1 MGFNLKEG
9 EMSIDNYKV
18 PLEKLRWVCDEEQ
31 FDFATTAEIPELEE
45 AIGQERALKSI
56 DFGLGMQMD
65 GFNLFLSGEAGTGRS
80 STIKNLLKKRARTE
94 PAPYDWCYVY
104 NFKSPDKPIS
114 LALPAG
120 KGSELAGDMKELLEA
135 VRGIIPKALDSK
147 EYETN
152 KTAIMEK
159 YQEMSAALFA
169 ELEKEAEGLGFT
181 LQRTVSGL
189 VMVPQKEGRNYTQ
202 EEYDGLADDEKHKID
217 ETGKALT
224 EKLNDVLRVVR
235 ENEKAT
241 REMLAQ
247 LDRNLGLAAVG
258 HHIDPLREKYAEFPK
273 VTEYL
278 EAVQEDILLNLEDFK
293 DHSTQQQ
300 SQIPG
305 MRPQQQEP
313 SFERYAVNVL
323 VDNKNSEG
331 APVVFEPNPTY
342 NNLFGRIEHVMQMG
356 GVATTNF
363 TLVKPGALHRANGG
377 YLIVDAREVLISP
390 FSWDSLK
397 RCIKNCEIKIEDV
410 LEQYRFM
417 TIASLKPEPV
427 PLQAKIIMIGS
438 PWIYYLLFYME
449 PDYRKLFKVKADFDS
464 RIARTPEIMK
474 DYAMFVANH
483 CKNEKL
489 LPFDRSGVAKLL
501 EHSARQVEDQQKLTS
516 QFMGISDL
524 IREASYWAAK
534 EQSPVVSR
542 EFVTRAIEEEIYR
555 NNRIEERIQEM
566 IDEGT
571 IMVDTAGVEVGQIN
585 GLSVMSLGDYMFG
598 RPSRLTVRVYMGRGG
613 MVNIEREVKLS
624 GPIHDKGV
632 LILTGY
638 MGGKFAHDKPLSF
651 SASICFEQSYDGVE
665 GDSAS
670 STELY
675 ALLSALSG
683 VPLKQGIA
691 VTGSVNQLGK
701 VQPIGGANYKI
712 EGFFAVCKA
721 KGLTG
726 EQGVIIP
733 ATNVRHLMLKDEVVE
748 AVRAGRFHIWSVSTI
763 DQGIEI
769 LTGVPG
775 GERGEDG
782 SYPEGTINYLVDKR
796 LEEFG
801 ESMKK
806 FAASQEKEEKKNAEE
821 AHPAAKS
828 KGANKGR
835 TS

>member
-1 MGFNLKEG
+1 
-9 EMSIDNYKV
+9 MSIDNCNV
-18 PLEKLRWVCDEEQ
+18 PLEKLRWVCDEDQ
-31 FDFATTAEIPELEE
+31 FDFATTAEIPELES

-56 DFGLGMQMD
+56 DFGLDMQMD
-65 GFNLFLSGEAGTGRS
+65 GFNLYLAGETGTGRS
-80 STIKNLLKKRARTE
+80 STIMNILKKRARTE
-94 PAPYDWCYVY
+94 PAPHDWCYVN
-104 NFKSPDKPIS
+104 NFKSPDKPLS
-114 LALPAG
+114 LSLPAG
-120 KGSELAGDMKELLEA
+120 KGSELAKDMKELLETMHS
-135 VRGIIPKALDSK
+135 IIPKALDSK

-152 KTAIMEK
+152 KTTIMEG
-159 YQEMSAALFA
+159 YQEANASLFTK
-169 ELEKEAEGLGFT
+169 LEKEAEEKGFA

-202 EEYDGLADDEKHKID
+202 EEYDALIDEEKHKID
-217 ETGKALT
+217 ETGKELT

-241 REMLAQ
+241 KDMLAQ
-247 LDRNLGLAAVG
+247 LDRSLGLAAVG
-258 HHIDPLREKYAEFPK
+258 HHIDPLKEKYADFPK
-273 VTEYL
+273 VTSYL
-278 EAVQEDILLNLEDFK
+278 EEIQEDILLNLEDFK
-293 DHSTQQQ
+293 DQGQPQPSPLPGIK
-300 SQIPG
+300 IPH
-305 MRPQQQEP
+305 QEP

-323 VDNKNSEG
+323 VDNKDNLG
-331 APVVFEPNPTY
+331 APVVFEANPTY

-377 YLIVDAREVLISP
+377 YLILDAREVLINP

-397 RCIKNCEIKIEDV
+397 RCIKNSEIKIEDV
-410 LEQYRFM
+410 LEQYRVM
-417 TIASLKPEPV
+417 SVASLKPQPV
-427 PLQAKIIMIGS
+427 PLQAKIIMIGV

-449 PDYRKLFKVKADFDS
+449 PDYRKLFKVKADFDN
-464 RIARTPEIMK
+464 RITRTSEIMK
-474 DYAMFVANH
+474 DYALFVANH
-483 CKNEKL
+483 CKNENL
-489 LPFDRSGVAKLL
+489 LPFDRSGIAGLL
-501 EHSARQVEDQQKLTS
+501 EHAARIVEDQHKLST
-516 QFMGISDL
+516 QFLEISDL

-534 EQSPVVSR
+534 DNSPI
-542 EFVTRAIEEEIYR
+542 VTRKFVKHAIKEEIYR

-571 IMVDTAGVEVGQIN
+571 IMVDTEGVEVGQIN

-638 MGGKFAHDKPLSF
+638 LGGKYAHDKPLSF

-683 VPLKQGIA
+683 APLKQGIA
-691 VTGSVNQLGK
+691 VTGSVNQLGR
-701 VQPIGGANYKI
+701 VQPIGGVNYKI

-721 KGLTG
+721 RGLTG
-726 EQGVIIP
+726 DQGVMIP
-733 ATNVRHLMLKDEVVE
+733 ETNVRHLMLNDEVVE
-748 AVRAGRFHIWSVSTI
+748 AVSTGKFHIWSVSTI

-769 LTGVPG
+769 LTGIPA
-775 GERGEDG
+775 GERGADG
-782 SYPEGTINYLVDKR
+782 SYAEGTINYLVDKR
-796 LEEFG
+796 LQEFG

-806 FAASQEKEEKKNAEE
+806 FSAPHEKDEKKEAEGMHSAE
-821 AHPAAKS
+821 KGNMSRKRGKEYKQAKE
-828 KGANKGR
+828 KL
-835 TS
+835 

>member
-1 MGFNLKEG
+1 
-9 EMSIDNYKV
+9 
-18 PLEKLRWVCDEEQ
+18 LEKLRWVCEEDQ

-65 GFNLFLSGEAGTGRS
+65 GFNLYLSGEPGTGRS

-94 PAPYDWCYVY
+94 PAPHDWCYVY
-104 NFKSPDKPIS
+104 NFKSPDKPLS
-114 LALPAG
+114 LSLPAG
-120 KGSELAGDMKELLEA
+120 KGSELAADMKELLEA

-159 YQEMSAALFA
+159 YQEMSAALFS
-169 ELEKEAEGLGFT
+169 ELEKEAETNGFA

-202 EEYDGLADDEKHKID
+202 EEYDALDNGEKHKID
-217 ETGKALT
+217 ETGKKLT

-241 REMLAQ
+241 REMLSQ

-258 HHIDPLREKYAEFPK
+258 HHIDPLMEKYAGFPK

-278 EAVQEDILLNLEDFK
+278 EEVQEDILLNLEDFK
-293 DHSTQQQ
+293 DQGQPQPSP
-300 SQIPG
+300 IPG
-305 MRPQQQEP
+305 LKMPRQEP
-313 SFERYAVNVL
+313 NFERYAVNVL
-323 VDNKNSEG
+323 VDNKDTEG

-356 GVATTNF
+356 GMATTNF

-377 YLIVDAREVLISP
+377 YLIFDAREVLINP

-427 PLQAKIIMIGS
+427 PLQTKIIMIGT

-464 RIARTPEIMK
+464 RITRTPEIMK
-474 DYAMFVANH
+474 DYALFVANH

-489 LPFDRSGVAKLL
+489 LPFDRSGVARLL
-501 EHSARQVEDQQKLTS
+501 EHSARLVEDQQKLTS
-516 QFMGISDL
+516 QFMEISDL
-524 IREASYWAAK
+524 IREASYWAGK

-542 EFVTRAIEEEIYR
+542 EFVTRAIEEEVYR

-585 GLSVMSLGDYMFG
+585 GLSVISLGDYMFG

-638 MGGKFAHDKPLSF
+638 LGGKFAHDKPLSF
-651 SASICFEQSYDGVE
+651 SASICFEQSYEGVE

-683 VPLKQGIA
+683 MPLKQGIA

-701 VQPIGGANYKI
+701 VQPIGGVNYKI
-712 EGFFAVCKA
+712 EGFYAVCKA

-726 EQGVIIP
+726 EQGVMVP
-733 ATNVRHLMLKDEVVE
+733 ETNVRHLMLKDEVVE

-769 LTGVPG
+769 LTGVPA

-782 SYPEGTINYLVDKR
+782 SYPEGTINFLVDKR
-796 LEEFG
+796 LKDFG

-806 FAASQEKEEKKNAEE
+806 FAASHEKEEKKETE
-821 AHPAAKS
+821 GTHPAD
-828 KGANKGR
+828 KGK
-835 TS
+835 TSLKPRKVKEML

>member
-1 MGFNLKEG
+1 
-9 EMSIDNYKV
+9 MSIDNCKV
-18 PLEKLRWVCDEEQ
+18 PLEKLRWVCDEDQ
-31 FDFATTAEIPELEE
+31 LDFTTTAEIPELEG

-56 DFGLGMQMD
+56 DFGLGMEMD
-65 GFNLFLSGEAGTGRS
+65 GFNLFLAGETGTGRS

-104 NFKSPDKPIS
+104 NFKSPDKPLS
-114 LALPAG
+114 LALSAG
-120 KGSELAGDMKELLEA
+120 KGSELAGDMKELLDA
-135 VRGIIPKALDSK
+135 VRGVIPKALDSK

-152 KTAIMEK
+152 KTTLMEG
-159 YQEMSAALFA
+159 YQEANASLFTK
-169 ELEKEAEGLGFT
+169 LEKEAEEKGFA

-202 EEYDGLADDEKHKID
+202 EEYDALNDEERHKID
-217 ETGKALT
+217 ETGKGLT

-241 REMLAQ
+241 KEMLAQ
-247 LDRNLGLAAVG
+247 LDRSLGLAAVG
-258 HHIDPLREKYAEFPK
+258 HHIDPLKEKYAAFPK
-273 VTEYL
+273 VTGYL
-278 EAVQEDILLNLEDFK
+278 EEVQEDILLNLEDFK
-293 DHSTQQQ
+293 DQGQPQPSPV
-300 SQIPG
+300 PG
-305 MRPQQQEP
+305 LRLPRQEP

-323 VDNKNSEG
+323 VDNKDIEG
-331 APVVFEPNPTY
+331 APVVFEANPTY

-377 YLIVDAREVLISP
+377 YLIVDAREVLINP

-397 RCIKNCEIKIEDV
+397 RCIKNSEIKIEDV

-417 TIASLKPEPV
+417 AIASLKPEPV
-427 PLQAKIIMIGS
+427 PLQAKIIMIGAQ
-438 PWIYYLLFYME
+438 WIYYLLFYME

-464 RIARTPEIMK
+464 HIARTSEIIK
-474 DYAMFVANH
+474 DYALFVANH
-483 CKNEKL
+483 CKDEKL
-489 LPFDRSGVAKLL
+489 LPFDRSGVAALL
-501 EHSARQVEDQQKLTS
+501 EHSARLVEDQHKLS
-516 QFMGISDL
+516 CQFMEISDL
-524 IREASYWAAK
+524 IREASYWAGK
-534 EQSPVVSR
+534 ENSPIVTR
-542 EFVTRAIEEEIYR
+542 EFVKRAIEEEVYR

-571 IMVDTAGVEVGQIN
+571 IMVDTAGDEVGQIN
-585 GLSVMSLGDYMFG
+585 GLSVISLGDYMFG

-624 GPIHDKGV
+624 GPLHDKGV

-638 MGGKFAHDKPLSF
+638 LGGKYAHDKPLSF
-651 SASICFEQSYDGVE
+651 SASICFEQSYEGVE

-691 VTGSVNQLGK
+691 VTGSVNQLGR
-701 VQPIGGANYKI
+701 VQPIGGVNYKI
-712 EGFFAVCKA
+712 EGFYAVCKA
-721 KGLTG
+721 RGLTG
-726 EQGVIIP
+726 EQGVMIP
-733 ATNVRHLMLKDEVVE
+733 ETNVRHLMLKDEVVE

-769 LTGVPG
+769 LTGVPA
-775 GERGEDG
+775 GERGADG

-796 LEEFG
+796 LQAFG
-801 ESMKK
+801 ENLRK
-806 FAASQEKEEKKNAEE
+806 FSASHEKDEKKETEGMHSAE
-821 AHPAAKS
+821 KS
-828 KGANKGR
+828 ITSRKRGKSNKQPKEIL
-835 TS
+835 